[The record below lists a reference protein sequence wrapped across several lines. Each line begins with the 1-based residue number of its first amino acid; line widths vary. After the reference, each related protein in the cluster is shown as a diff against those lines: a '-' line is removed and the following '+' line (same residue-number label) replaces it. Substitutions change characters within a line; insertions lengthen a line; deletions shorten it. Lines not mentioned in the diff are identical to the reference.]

1 MSKDNQSSVI
11 LADNFPSKTYLLITH
26 LTETNP
32 AVASFSSD
40 GLSIEI
46 YNQHIFATEYL
57 PQYFKHNNYGSF
69 VRQLNL
75 YGFTSSRLP
84 NQNDVVVWRH
94 DNFQRGRKDLI
105 KDIQRAK
112 KTKKATSTSSKTNG
126 KPAAVYTNRTPSPQ
140 AAYLSESSDN
150 NNFASP
156 NGTVTNGTTG
166 RISIDQSWLES
177 QFMYLHQQNKYLES
191 KLDKTEQK
199 LDSLLNVEQKLDT
212 LLKITLSV
220 SSSSSTTEE
229 LQYEQNNL
237 GDKRRKIS
245 SESSTA
251 YAAAHAHQQQYEPA
265 PYHLNNGSREE
276 SKLDNNLNQKM
287 PPNYSHHN
295 GNEQQH
301 QNSTASNDSYK
312 RFIDIMLNED
322 GLEEEEEGKESTTK
336 EEETAQPP
344 PQEATT
350 TDENHNISMQSLG
363 LDSLDDEL
371 MQRMVDAGDT
381 GMVDAADAFDI
392 PNPEDDLQ
400 QGQDGVSYN
409 NDQQSTEHAIT
420 TMMTNANVDKT
431 SGPEPIRAISSGRV
445 SSGVDIEEGGVHI
458 IEAGDSEEGGDVE
471 TPVVAHAELVG
482 GDSSNHGTAAAMAT
496 PLSILHVRD
505 GVSRKKVF
513 CMLALLT
520 IAIIGCVTW
529 PVVIMQRKN
538 RQKQKQATQRPSGGK
553 PGGGKN
559 PFRPGGP
566 LEDLRPKPGGKPSRP
581 NLQNMNNT
589 EKQEFLNETIE
600 TLQTLSDKL
609 ESKEEQKG
617 SGTNSSST
625 IDDGGSSLFD
635 TDAGQTIPQGSL
647 LQNSTEEYS
656 IEQQEGDQAVTLDT
670 ATATGQDLEGVTVV
684 GSEDIAAE
692 VSRTSDITPSEGTR
706 SSNLFDTDPSFSI
719 TIEGG
724 DVYACSLKAS

>member
-112 KTKKATSTSSKTNG
+112 KKTKKTTSDTSKTNG

-156 NGTVTNGTTG
+156 NGTVTNGNTG

-212 LLKITLSV
+212 LLRITMSV
-220 SSSSSTTEE
+220 SSTSSTTEE

-245 SESSTA
+245 SESST

-276 SKLDNNLNQKM
+276 SKLDTNLNQKM
-287 PPNYSHHN
+287 PPNYHHQN

-336 EEETAQPP
+336 EEETSQPP

-350 TDENHNISMQSLG
+350 TDEKHNISMQSLG

-371 MQRMVDAGDT
+371 MQEALMNGGGDT

-400 QGQDGVSYN
+400 QGQDDN
-409 NDQQSTEHAIT
+409 AQQSTEHAIT
-420 TMMTNANVDKT
+420 NLMTNANVDKA

-458 IEAGDSEEGGDVE
+458 IEAGDSEEVGDVA
-471 TPVVAHAELVG
+471 VAHAELVN

-520 IAIIGCVTW
+520 IAIVGCVTW

-538 RQKQKQATQRPSGGK
+538 RQKQKQATQRPQGGK

-566 LEDLRPKPGGKPSRP
+566 LEDLRPKPNGKPSRP

-589 EKQEFLNETIE
+589 EKQEEFLNETIE

-609 ESKEEQKG
+609 ESKEEQKASG
-617 SGTNSSST
+617 SNSSSI
-625 IDDGGSSLFD
+625 IDDDGSSLFD

-684 GSEDIAAE
+684 GLDNAAAQ
-692 VSRTSDITPSEGTR
+692 VSRTSDVLTPSEGVR
-706 SSNLFDTDPSFSI
+706 SSNLYDNTDPSFSI

-724 DVYACSLKAS
+724 DVYSCSLKTS

>member
-112 KTKKATSTSSKTNG
+112 KTKKTTSTSKTNG
-126 KPAAVYTNRTPSPQ
+126 KPAAAAVYTNRTPSPQ

-150 NNFASP
+150 NFASP
-156 NGTVTNGTTG
+156 NGTVTNGNTG

-199 LDSLLNVEQKLDT
+199 LDSLLNVERKLDT

-220 SSSSSTTEE
+220 SSASSTTEE

-251 YAAAHAHQQQYEPA
+251 YAAAHAHHQQYEPA
-265 PYHLNNGSREE
+265 PYHNLNSVSGEE

-287 PPNYSHHN
+287 PPNYHHQN
-295 GNEQQH
+295 GNEQQHH

-322 GLEEEEEGKESTTK
+322 GLEEEEGKESLAK

-400 QGQDGVSYN
+400 QGQDGFSDN
-409 NDQQSTEHAIT
+409 NAQQSTEHAIT
-420 TMMTNANVDKT
+420 NLMTNANVDKT
-431 SGPEPIRAISSGRV
+431 SGPEPTRAISSGRV
-445 SSGVDIEEGGVHI
+445 SSGVDIEEGGVHV
-458 IEAGDSEEGGDVE
+458 IEAGDSEEGE
-471 TPVVAHAELVG
+471 AVVAHAELVG

-520 IAIIGCVTW
+520 IAIVGCVTW

-566 LEDLRPKPGGKPSRP
+566 LEDLRPKPNGKPSRP

-600 TLQTLSDKL
+600 TLQNLSDKL

-617 SGTNSSST
+617 SGSNSSG
-625 IDDGGSSLFD
+625 IVDDDGSSLFEQAD
-635 TDAGQTIPQGSL
+635 QTILQGSL
-647 LQNSTEEYS
+647 SQNSTEEYS
-656 IEQQEGDQAVTLDT
+656 EEQQEEDIDT
-670 ATATGQDLEGVTVV
+670 ATANQDLEGTDPVTI
-684 GSEDIAAE
+684 GLEDAPAAQ
-692 VSRTSDITPSEGTR
+692 VSRTFNVLTPSEGIR
-706 SSNLFDTDPSFSI
+706 SSNLFDDIDPSFSI
-719 TIEGG
+719 TIDGG
-724 DVYACSLKAS
+724 DVYSCSLKTS